1 MNTEALLSYVSSTP
15 LTWLILTI
23 SAYKV
28 GVFVYEKMGKNALF
42 QPMIIALLLILP
54 VVIYAKIPFQ
64 TYFQSLHFLHFFLG
78 PATVA
83 LALPL
88 YKNITYI
95 KAYFVPITITLFVGG
110 LLAIL
115 SAVGI
120 LYLFGASHATML
132 SMTTKSITTPIGI
145 IVAQD
150 IGAIVS
156 LSIGFI
162 AITGLLGVLFG
173 NVVFKWL
180 NIKSDAAKGFS
191 LGLVAHALGTSS
203 AVEISENAAAF
214 AALAMGLS
222 GVLTAIL
229 LPIAI
234 HFL

>member
-1 MNTEALLSYVSSTP
+1 M
-15 LTWLILTI
+15 
-23 SAYKV
+23 
-28 GVFVYEKMGKNALF
+28 
-42 QPMIIALLLILP
+42 
-54 VVIYAKIPFQ
+54 
-64 TYFQSLHFLHFFLG
+64 
-78 PATVA
+78 
-83 LALPL
+83 
-88 YKNITYI
+88 
-95 KAYFVPITITLFVGG
+95 
-110 LLAIL
+110 
-115 SAVGI
+115 
-120 LYLFGASHATML
+120 
-132 SMTTKSITTPIGI
+132 
-145 IVAQD
+145 AQD